1 MNMCIEF
8 KGISSIVMQRQKK
21 KFIHFILKF
30 KRGWM
35 QNTKTFIHSHCFAGS
50 VEVYFTAEITE
61 MISISLGAT
70 LMRNIQKSI
79 HPYININIS
88 IIDIHIFK
96 NNFSLFTTLTT
107 IHRDIFHRC
116 WKYQLLLEIFFYLFW
131 GKMRNSCIFLY
142 FKTKTFYTRLA
153 AHFNTLVYTFFMG

>member
-1 MNMCIEF
+1 
-8 KGISSIVMQRQKK
+8 
-21 KFIHFILKF
+21 
-30 KRGWM
+30 M
-35 QNTKTFIHSHCFAGS
+35 QNTKTFIYSHCFAGS

-79 HPYININIS
+79 HPYIHINIS

-107 IHRDIFHRC
+107 VHR
-116 WKYQLLLEIFFYLFW
+116 
-131 GKMRNSCIFLY
+131 Y
-142 FKTKTFYTRLA
+142 FS
-153 AHFNTLVYTFFMG
+153 